1 MSMTEAFKAQM
12 VGGAFGLIAI
22 LSTAVWAETPAPAD
36 IALEEVYLD
45 LLPKVEVSENVEPIP
60 GAVNEEFRN
69 CRALWPA
76 EYEQAQSG
84 PEARALRDIYGYVQA
99 RNVVATQDCTCAGK
113 VASWRDVETLAT
125 ALRAELGAQ
134 RLTWQ
139 HTKMVVG
146 EADRLTAITETM
158 CGGSF

>member
-1 MSMTEAFKAQM
+1 MTNAARM
-12 VGGAFGLIAI
+12 MGGAFGLIAI
-22 LSTAVWAETPAPAD
+22 ISTAAWAETAAPAD
-36 IALEEVYLD
+36 IFEEDAYLD
-45 LLPKVEVSENVEPIP
+45 VLPKVEIPDDVQPIP

-76 EYEQAQSG
+76 EYDQAQSG
-84 PEARALRDIYGYVQA
+84 SEARALRDIYGYVQA

-113 VASWRDVETLAT
+113 VASWADVATLTT
-125 ALRAELGAQ
+125 ALRAEVGAQ

-139 HTKMVVG
+139 HTKTIAAEV
-146 EADRLTAITETM
+146 DRLTAIAEAM